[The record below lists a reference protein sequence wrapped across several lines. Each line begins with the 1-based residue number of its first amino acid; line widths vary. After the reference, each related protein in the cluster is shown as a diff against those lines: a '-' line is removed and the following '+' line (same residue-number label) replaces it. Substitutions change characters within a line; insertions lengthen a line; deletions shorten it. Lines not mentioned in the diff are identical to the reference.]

1 MEDDN
6 NKKAFLQTIKEDK
19 NLYKTKNKTILELH
33 YIRNQ
38 LLTFAANKL
47 LKKHTKE
54 ENNYDIKIT
63 QLKKELLKQ
72 KRLFELANRLAKK
85 DPEKYGKILEHTDK
99 TIIKLTTH
107 LDVLMN
113 NKTKEWRTEKDL
125 IKRRKYVKR
134 LLWHFDKLSE
144 KERTNS
150 LIVISWLEQDLID
163 IDEELDEKLAA

>member
-1 MEDDN
+1 M
-6 NKKAFLQTIKEDK
+6 
-19 NLYKTKNKTILELH
+19 
-33 YIRNQ
+33 
-38 LLTFAANKL
+38 
-47 LKKHTKE
+47 
-54 ENNYDIKIT
+54 
-63 QLKKELLKQ
+63 
-72 KRLFELANRLAKK
+72 
-85 DPEKYGKILEHTDK
+85 
-99 TIIKLTTH
+99 TTH